1 MLDVRHLG
9 CQFPLTRQTVVR
21 AVDDLSFQIYQVEI
35 LGLVGASG
43 SGKSTVARCIMNIC
57 RPTSGQMVYNGID
70 IRQPLSYYK
79 NKKMLQQSR
88 QILFQDSGSSLD
100 PRMKVCDIITEP
112 LRIWHMKPKRGSMQA
127 ETEYQ
132 MRSVGLPQ
140 ELSYRYPSEL
150 SGGQRQR
157 VAIARALTME
167 PRLLVADEPLTSL
180 DVVGQMQIVKLFQ
193 HLKERH
199 KFTLLFIAHDLAMV
213 EWLCDRVGVMHQGKL
228 VECAP
233 VRELFASPKHPYT
246 KSLLKAARN
255 M

>member
-1 MLDVRHLG
+1 
-9 CQFPLTRQTVVR
+9 
-21 AVDDLSFQIYQVEI
+21 
-35 LGLVGASG
+35 
-43 SGKSTVARCIMNIC
+43 
-57 RPTSGQMVYNGID
+57 
-70 IRQPLSYYK
+70 
-79 NKKMLQQSR
+79 
-88 QILFQDSGSSLD
+88 
-100 PRMKVCDIITEP
+100 
-112 LRIWHMKPKRGSMQA
+112 MQA